1 MAKLPGQQESMR
13 GSSPILIPGLLP
25 EMKLAFVR
33 EKERAIVLAPAE
45 SNVCVGC
52 DETKKSCNKV
62 RMRSMCGRYA
72 QSLGAEELV
81 ESFSL
86 AGSTLDQSLPLN
98 WNIAPTNEIYI
109 IRSESD
115 SRILDS
121 ASWGIIAPWQ
131 KSLVDARAS
140 QSHAI
145 NARSES
151 IHEKPTFRHAFRT
164 SRCLIPAT
172 GYYEWATSLGKY
184 SPKQPFYISREDG
197 EQLSIAGIWSSWQSE
212 KGVVIQSAAII
223 TREAVGELAT
233 IHSRMPVFMPRD
245 RWQGWLDTE
254 ARDINRLVKLMDVAQ
269 LDAGLVAQPVSSRV
283 NVVANN
289 GPELITPIELG
300 EPETLF

>member
-1 MAKLPGQQESMR
+1 
-13 GSSPILIPGLLP
+13 
-25 EMKLAFVR
+25 
-33 EKERAIVLAPAE
+33 
-45 SNVCVGC
+45 
-52 DETKKSCNKV
+52 
-62 RMRSMCGRYA
+62 MCGRYA
-72 QSLGAEELV
+72 QSLGVEELV
-81 ESFSL
+81 ESFEL
-86 AGSTLDQSLPLN
+86 AGSTLDQTLPLN

-131 KSLVDARAS
+131 KSLTEARAS

-184 SPKQPFYISREDG
+184 PPKQPFYISNENG

-212 KGVVIQSAAII
+212 KGEVIQSAAII
-223 TREAVGELAT
+223 TREAVGDLAT
-233 IHSRMPVFMPRD
+233 IHSRMPVFMPPD
-245 RWQGWLDTE
+245 RWQVWLDTE
-254 ARDINRLVKLMDVAQ
+254 VRDMNRLINMMSLDEP
-269 LDAGLVAQPVSSRV
+269 DAGLTARPVSTRV

-289 GPELITPIELG
+289 GAELIIPIELG

>member
-1 MAKLPGQQESMR
+1 M
-13 GSSPILIPGLLP
+13 
-25 EMKLAFVR
+25 
-33 EKERAIVLAPAE
+33 
-45 SNVCVGC
+45 
-52 DETKKSCNKV
+52 
-62 RMRSMCGRYA
+62 
-72 QSLGAEELV
+72 GAEELV
-81 ESFSL
+81 ESFDL

-98 WNIAPTNEIYI
+98 WNIAPTNDIYI
-109 IRSESD
+109 VRSESD

-131 KSLVDARAS
+131 KNLADARAS

-164 SRCLIPAT
+164 SRCLIPAS

-184 SPKQPFYISREDG
+184 SPKQPFYISRADG

-233 IHSRMPVFMPRD
+233 IHSRMPVFMPEE
-245 RWQGWLDTE
+245 RWNDWLDPE
-254 ARDINRLVKLMDVAQ
+254 GRDINRLIKLMVNADPAAGVAP
-269 LDAGLVAQPVSSRV
+269 VPVSSRV
-283 NVVANN
+283 NLVANN
-289 GPELITPIELG
+289 GPELIAPIELG
-300 EPETLF
+300 APETLF

>member
-1 MAKLPGQQESMR
+1 
-13 GSSPILIPGLLP
+13 
-25 EMKLAFVR
+25 
-33 EKERAIVLAPAE
+33 
-45 SNVCVGC
+45 
-52 DETKKSCNKV
+52 
-62 RMRSMCGRYA
+62 MCGRYA
-72 QSLGAEELV
+72 QTLGAEEIV
-81 ESFSL
+81 ESFDL

-109 IRSESD
+109 IRSEAN

-131 KSLVDARAS
+131 KKLSDARAS

-172 GYYEWATSLGKY
+172 GYYEWATSLGSY
-184 SPKQPFYISREDG
+184 PPKQPFYISHESG
-197 EQLSIAGIWSSWQSE
+197 KQLSIAGIWSSWQSE
-212 KGVVIQSAAII
+212 SGQVIQSAAII
-223 TREAVGELAT
+223 TQEAVGELAT
-233 IHSRMPVFMPRD
+233 IHSRMPVFMPED

-254 ARDINRLVKLMDVAQ
+254 ARDINRLIKLMSVASP
-269 LDAGLVAQPVSSRV
+269 DAGLVPIPVSARV

-289 GPELITPIELG
+289 GPEIIIPIELG
-300 EPETLF
+300 EPETLI